1 MKLAYLIFLMLLNS
15 WVLYGQSAGTLD
27 ITFDSD
33 GLLFSNPGSVEDR
46 GVAVATQPDGK
57 IVVAGNSAL
66 ANDRRSIVSRFLP
79 DGSTDFTFGVNG
91 HRILNMQPGV
101 DDYFNDILIQPDGKI
116 LLSGPSESGNI
127 FRTNVARLLPNG
139 ALDTGFGINGMKT
152 YIFSGGSCHP
162 YGMSL
167 DASGRILIGG
177 NESNNLFVLRLL
189 SDGSIDSTFSG
200 DGIAVDLPP
209 GIFGLAFGL
218 CIDNVGRIITVG
230 YSFSP
235 FSYMI
240 ARYDS
245 AGALDTTFG
254 QGGVT
259 LIPKAGFIG
268 LYDCEVQADGKIVA
282 CGSFDDTGGGSN
294 HDFVILRLNDNG
306 TPDSTFAGD
315 GVLEVSVSNDRDILQ
330 SVILQPDGKIMVAG
344 YAGNSTVAG
353 DFALLRLNSDG
364 SFDTSFGS
372 NGLVLTDFGGSM
384 DIGSMVVLQPDLKVV
399 LCGWSLQNN
408 KWNMAIARYHT
419 GLFTNVN
426 DIDYNTDEY
435 SVFPS
440 PANNEIWIEWDNP
453 TQPLECVSIF
463 DVYGKLAKI
472 FYNRYNN
479 IYQKSVSVH
488 IGDLSSG
495 IYYIKLNKQQGLGT
509 KFVKIDQ

>member
-1 MKLAYLIFLMLLNS
+1 MKFAYIVILMLLNS
-15 WVLYGQSAGTLD
+15 TVLFGQSAGTLD

-33 GLLFSNPGSVEDR
+33 GLLLSNPGSIEDR
-46 GVAVATQPDGK
+46 GVAIATQPDGK

-79 DGSTDFTFGVNG
+79 DGSIDLSFGVNG

-101 DDYFNDILIQPDGKI
+101 NDFFNSVLIQPDGKI
-116 LLSGPSESGNI
+116 LLSGPSGSGII
-127 FRTNVARLLPNG
+127 FRTNVARLLANG

-152 YIFSGGSCHP
+152 YIFSGGSCIP
-162 YGMSL
+162 YAMKL

-189 SDGSIDSTFSG
+189 ADGNVDSTFSG

-209 GIFGLAFGL
+209 GIFALAFGM

-259 LIPKAGFIG
+259 LIPKSGFIG
-268 LYDCEVQADGKIVA
+268 LYDCKVQPDGKIVA
-282 CGSFDDTGGGSN
+282 CGNFDDTGGGSN

-315 GVLEVSVSNDRDILQ
+315 GVLEVPVSNDRDILQ
-330 SVILQPDGKIMVAG
+330 SIILQPDGKIMVAG
-344 YAGNSTVAG
+344 YVGNNTVAG

-364 SFDTSFGS
+364 IFDTSFGS
-372 NGLVLTDFGGSM
+372 NGLVLTDFGSSM

-419 GLFTNVN
+419 GLFTNAN
-426 DIDYNTDEY
+426 DIDFKTDEFRL
-435 SVFPS
+435 FPS
-440 PANNEIWIEWDNP
+440 PANNEIWIEWDKL
-453 TQPLECVSIF
+453 TQPLEFVSIF

-472 FYNRYNN
+472 FYTPYNN
-479 IYQKSVSVH
+479 LYQKSVSVY